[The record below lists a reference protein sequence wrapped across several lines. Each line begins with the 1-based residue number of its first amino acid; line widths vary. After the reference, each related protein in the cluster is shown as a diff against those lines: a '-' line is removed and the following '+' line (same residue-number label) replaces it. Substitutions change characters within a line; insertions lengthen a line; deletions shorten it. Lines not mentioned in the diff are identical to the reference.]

1 MVAHHL
7 RWWMRDGGGT
17 DLSNGILL
25 CVACHHRIHD
35 DGWEIRIEGT
45 GVTATPVFIPPPW
58 LDPQRTPRRGGR
70 ARFDLAA

>member
-1 MVAHHL
+1 
-7 RWWMRDGGGT
+7 MRDGGGT